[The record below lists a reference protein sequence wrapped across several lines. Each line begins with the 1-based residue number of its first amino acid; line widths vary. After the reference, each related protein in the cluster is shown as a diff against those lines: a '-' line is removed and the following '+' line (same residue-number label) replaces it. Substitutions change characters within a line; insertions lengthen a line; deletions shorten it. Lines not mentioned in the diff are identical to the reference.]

1 MVFPSEAI
9 LITQCQ
15 TPIIWLIGYSTNI
28 WHSVGELFDTIGNY
42 LISDGSFGTID
53 P

>member
-42 LISDGSFGTID
+42 LISDGSF
-53 P
+53 